1 MNEHSG
7 KHLFTIEIKKLK
19 KIIYYQ
25 ILPFVFCLFAM
36 QSAHAQKTIKQQE
49 ALLKNMEDFL
59 TFSTKKWVGRAFPN
73 FNGLSITGDTL
84 NNQKL
89 KGKLVFINFWFANC
103 PPCRAEIRALKR
115 LYTKYKD
122 SVEFIAVT
130 YETPTVIK
138 TIRDKEKFFFTHIS
152 MPQKSIDSLQI
163 VSAYPTSVLLGK
175 DGKIAAATS
184 GGYVDE
190 NMNVLYMLRKYGE
203 AIEGRKFR

>member
-1 MNEHSG
+1 M
-7 KHLFTIEIKKLK
+7 
-19 KIIYYQ
+19 
-25 ILPFVFCLFAM
+25 FCLCA
-36 QSAHAQKTIKQQE
+36 APKIHAQKTIKQQE
-49 ALLKNMEDFL
+49 ELLKNMEDFL
-59 TFSTKKWVGRAFPN
+59 TFGTKKWVGRSFPN
-73 FNGLSITGDTL
+73 FRGVSITGDTL

-89 KGKLVFINFWFANC
+89 KGKWVFINFWFANC

-175 DGKIAAATS
+175 DGKIVAATS

-190 NMNVLYMLRKYGE
+190 NMNVLYMLRKWGE
-203 AIEGRKFR
+203 AIEGRKFK

>member
-1 MNEHSG
+1 LTFE
-7 KHLFTIEIKKLK
+7 TEKLK
-19 KIIYYQ
+19 NIIYAFFV
-25 ILPFVFCLFAM
+25 FVFCLCASPKM
-36 QSAHAQKTIKQQE
+36 HAQKTIKQQE
-49 ALLKNMEDFL
+49 ELLKNMEDFL
-59 TFSTKKWVGRAFPN
+59 TFSTKKWVGKSFPN
-73 FNGLSITGDTL
+73 FSGVSITGDTL

-89 KGKLVFINFWFANC
+89 KGKWVFINFWFANC

-138 TIRDKEKFFFTHIS
+138 AFRDKEKFFFTHIS

-175 DGKIAAATS
+175 NGKIIAATS

-190 NMNVLYMLRKYGE
+190 NMNVLYMLRKWGE
-203 AIEGRKFR
+203 AIEGRKFK